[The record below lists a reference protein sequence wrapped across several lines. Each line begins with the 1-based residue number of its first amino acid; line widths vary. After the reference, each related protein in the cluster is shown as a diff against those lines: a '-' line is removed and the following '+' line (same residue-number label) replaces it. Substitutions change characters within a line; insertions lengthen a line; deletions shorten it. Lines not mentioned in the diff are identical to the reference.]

1 MAEGPSGVEDVLERG
16 HSLGGRRSSQRDRPE
31 NASQAFRSRAG
42 RSASADQDAGDHVA
56 RGASPEAARNR
67 TAGRARTPRAR
78 ERPPRGPYSG
88 LASGMRGVSS
98 EEISGRDRKAA
109 STNLYLTWHLNP

>member
-56 RGASPEAARNR
+56 PGASPGGAGERTGGGGREGAGPGGRRRGFFCGAAGGGGGVWGGKKGGAA
-67 TAGRARTPRAR
+67 TEG
-78 ERPPRGPYSG
+78 PPPQIY
-88 LASGMRGVSS
+88 
-98 EEISGRDRKAA
+98 I
-109 STNLYLTWHLNP
+109 